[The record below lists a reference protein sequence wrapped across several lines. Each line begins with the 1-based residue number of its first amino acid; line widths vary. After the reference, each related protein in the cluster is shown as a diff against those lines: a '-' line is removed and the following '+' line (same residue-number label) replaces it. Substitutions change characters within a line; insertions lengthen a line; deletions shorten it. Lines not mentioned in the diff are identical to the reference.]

1 MVEVRPDRPAQKR
14 VSGKLILALVL
25 LALALVF
32 AFQNT
37 RTGDVHFLW
46 WTLSMPAW
54 IWFIIILVIGVII
67 GSLFPWFRP
76 KRKVA
81 R

>member
-1 MVEVRPDRPAQKR
+1 MVEVRSDQPQKKR
-14 VSGKLILALVL
+14 VSAKLIIALIL

-37 RTGDVHFLW
+37 GTRPVNFLW
-46 WTLSMPAW
+46 WTVSLPAW
-54 IWFIIILVIGVII
+54 IWFVIILVIGVIV

-76 KRKVA
+76 KRKA
-81 R
+81 AK